1 MKNLSL
7 ALLFA
12 FFVAL
17 VPHIVEIYNYF
28 KHQDIYFLD
37 GKPFIQNPDGYFFGR
52 LAKDF
57 KRGEDVL
64 RNFPEGGVKY
74 GYPPLI
80 SFMYGILLRLTG
92 IDIEW
97 LGFWLSP
104 IFGSVF
110 VIPFVLFWHRL
121 GNLWVGFA
129 GAVLTAL
136 SSAYYTRVF
145 VLDLDTDSLNLFFI
159 FSIALFLL
167 LAYQKKNSWHAYLFV
182 ALAVLFSLLFY
193 WWYAHPEFFVLQF
206 LGFLLLALQNRR
218 LFYAGLTGLLSLWV
232 LISFMA
238 GYPLGMDILGRLFL
252 YFGISISS
260 VESKSVPEVLKTI
273 SEQSRVSFLHSYYLH
288 FSSEFPFYIALIF
301 LPLLFS
307 RFFKGQLLLLPL
319 YVLLVLSV
327 VKGSIRVYMYSAA
340 VLAMGFAYG
349 VFLISRLSD
358 FLEKRSLKLFVG
370 GLFPPLMLISAINW
384 VSLIDRTP
392 GFYISKEVVKDLQRL
407 KDLTPKD
414 AKILSW
420 WDYGYPI
427 VYYSQRAVFHD
438 GGTQFS
444 IKTPLVAYALLQE
457 EKTAHKLFLCISDP
471 LFNHRAWEK
480 LKTLGLYKALE
491 QSAKE
496 CQGKP
501 YGKIYLLI
509 TEDML
514 SKTQVMQQLAYGK
527 GSTLFKLPPC
537 ERDCKAELNRDA
549 GTYTQTIGRSST
561 EYLVKEVFW
570 IEEGDKVKRESF
582 SNPKG
587 GTLYLVKKGG
597 TIYGFFVG
605 EKLKNSALLSLYT
618 IRKDREGFRLVYDN
632 FPHSVLYEVISS
644 KPPQP
649 LTLSPEDRQHL
660 K

>member
-1 MKNLSL
+1 MKNLSF

-17 VPHIVEIYNYF
+17 VPHGVEIYNYF

-64 RNFPEGGVKY
+64 RNFPEGGVGY

-104 IFGSVF
+104 IFGSLF

-145 VLDLDTDSLNLFFI
+145 VLDLDTDNLNLFFI

-167 LAYQKKNSWHAYLFV
+167 LAYQKKNHWHAYLFV
-182 ALAVLFSLLFY
+182 ALAVFFSFLFY

-218 LFYAGLTGLLSLWV
+218 LFYAGLAGLLSLWV

-238 GYPLGMDILGRLFL
+238 GYPLGMDILGRFFL
-252 YFGISISS
+252 YFGIPISP
-260 VESKSVPEVLKTI
+260 VESKNVPEVLKTI
-273 SEQSRVSFLHSYYLH
+273 SEQSRVSFLHSHPLL

-301 LPLLFS
+301 LPVLFF

-319 YVLLVLSV
+319 YALLVLSV
-327 VKGSIRVYMYSAA
+327 VKGSIRVYMYSAP

-358 FLEKRSLKLFVG
+358 FLEKKSLKLLVG
-370 GLFPPLMLISAINW
+370 GLFPPLMLMFAINW
-384 VSLIDRTP
+384 VSLVDRMP

-407 KDLTPKD
+407 KELTPKD

-444 IKTPLVAYALLQE
+444 IKTPLIAYALLQE

-480 LKTLGLYKALE
+480 YKTLGLYKALE
-491 QSAKE
+491 HSAKE
-496 CQGKP
+496 CEGKP

-514 SKTQVMQQLAYGK
+514 DKTQPIQQLAYGK
-527 GSTLFKLPPC
+527 GSILLKLPPC
-537 ERDCKAELNRDA
+537 ERDCKTELNREA
-549 GTYTQTIGRSST
+549 GIYTQIVGKSST
-561 EYLVKEVFW
+561 EYSVKEVFW
-570 IEEGDKVKRESF
+570 IEEGGKVKRETF
-582 SNPKG
+582 NNPKG
-587 GTLYLVKKGG
+587 GTLHLVKKGG

-632 FPHSVLYEVISS
+632 FPYSVLYEVISS

-649 LTLSPEDRQHL
+649 LTLSPEDHQPRR
-660 K
+660 

>member
-1 MKNLSL
+1 MKKLSL

-12 FFVAL
+12 FFVSL
-17 VPHIVEIYNYF
+17 IPHSVEVYNYF
-28 KHQDIYFLD
+28 KHQDLYFLD

-74 GYPPLI
+74 DYPPLI

-145 VLDLDTDSLNLFFI
+145 VLDLDTDNLNLFFI

-182 ALAVLFSLLFY
+182 ALAVLFSFLFY

-238 GYPLGMDILGRLFL
+238 GDPLGMDILGRLFL
-252 YFGISISS
+252 YFGIPISP
-260 VESKSVPEVLKTI
+260 VEGKGVPEVLKTI
-273 SEQSRVSFLHSYYLH
+273 SEQGRVSFLHSYSLY
-288 FSSEFPFYIALIF
+288 FSSKFPFYIALIS
-301 LPLLFS
+301 LPVLFF
-307 RFFKGQLLLLPL
+307 RFFRGQLLLLPL

-327 VKGSIRVYMYSAA
+327 VKGTIRVYMYSAP

-349 VFLISRLSD
+349 VFLIPKLLD

-370 GLFPPLMLISAINW
+370 GLFPPLMLMFAINW
-384 VSLIDRTP
+384 VSLMDRMP
-392 GFYISKEVVKDLQRL
+392 GFFISKEVAKDLQRL
-407 KDLTPKD
+407 KDLTPKE

-420 WDYGYPI
+420 WDYGYAI

-438 GGTQFS
+438 GGSQFS

-457 EKTAHKLFLCISDP
+457 EKTAHGLFLCISDP
-471 LFNHRAWEK
+471 LFNHRAWER
-480 LKTLGLYKALE
+480 LRTLGLYEALG

-496 CQGKP
+496 CQVKP

-514 SKTQVMQQLAYGK
+514 SKTQAIQQLAYGEA
-527 GSTLFKLPPC
+527 SILVKLPPC
-537 ERDCKAELNRDA
+537 GRDCKAEIDKEA
-549 GTYTQTIGRSST
+549 GIYTQTAGKPSIG
-561 EYLVKEVFW
+561 YIVKEVFW
-570 IEEGDKVKRESF
+570 IEEGDKVKRETF
-582 SNPKG
+582 NNPKG
-587 GTLYLVKKGG
+587 GTLYLVKKDG
-597 TIYGFFVG
+597 TIYGFFAG

-632 FPHSVLYEVISS
+632 FPYSVLYEIISS

-649 LTLSPEDRQHL
+649 LTLSPEDRQPRR
-660 K
+660 